1 MDAGLGQTMKML
13 AAVMLGL
20 VTLAGQPAQSQGTDV
35 DLAVRGDKLHFHVY
49 KGEGLPI
56 LFEAGGGDDS
66 TVWAGIAK
74 PLHDITGAT
83 LITYDRAGFGRSAL
97 DGRNQAVDAHG
108 IENGVAELDEAIHKL
123 GYDGKIML
131 VAHSYGALYATLYA
145 SKHPQ
150 RVKAAV
156 LVDGSSACWFTEDWM
171 KDFVREQGGKEPPA
185 SGSLG
190 SYYQTKN
197 LPKTVEILRVT
208 AFPASI
214 PVIDLVSDHPP
225 FSSDAD
231 IRRWKECHR
240 TFVDAAPNRVGIKAS
255 RTGHYIYR
263 DNPLL
268 VVQAIVKA
276 YAGVVDG
283 KAARQILERAVDYS
297 IEAANRVGP
306 IQDVK
311 TTAD

>member
-1 MDAGLGQTMKML
+1 MKML

-20 VTLAGQPAQSQGTDV
+20 VTLAGQQAQSQETDV
-35 DLAVRGDKLHFHVY
+35 DVAVRGDKLHFHVY
-49 KGEGLPI
+49 KGVGLPI

-66 TVWAGIAK
+66 SVWAGIAK

-83 LITYDRAGFGRSAL
+83 LITYDRAGFGRSEL

-108 IENGVAELDEAIHKL
+108 IENGVEELDEALHQL

-145 SKHPQ
+145 AKHPQ
-150 RVKAAV
+150 RVRAAV

-171 KDFVREQGGKEPPA
+171 KDFVRDQGDKKPPV

-190 SYYQTKN
+190 SYYQSKN
-197 LPKTVEILRVT
+197 LPRTVEIVRAK

-231 IRRWKECHR
+231 ISRWKECHR
-240 TFVDAAPNRVGIKAS
+240 TFVAAAPNRLGIKANG
-255 RTGHYIYR
+255 TGHYIYK

-268 VVQAIVKA
+268 VIQTIVKA
-276 YAGVVDG
+276 YAGVADG
-283 KAARQILERAVDYS
+283 KAARQILERDVVYS
-297 IEAANRVGP
+297 IEAVNKASP
-306 IQDVK
+306 LH
-311 TTAD
+311 

>member
-1 MDAGLGQTMKML
+1 MNTGQGRTMKLL
-13 AAVMLGL
+13 AALMLGL
-20 VTLAGQPAQSQGTDV
+20 VALAAQQAHSQETDV

-83 LITYDRAGFGRSAL
+83 LITYDRAGFGRSEL
-97 DGRNQAVDAHG
+97 DGRNQSVEAHG
-108 IENGVAELDEAIHKL
+108 IENGVGELDEALHQL
-123 GYDGKIML
+123 GYDGKVML

-156 LVDGSSACWFTEDWM
+156 LVDGSTACWFSEGWM
-171 KDFVREQGGKEPPA
+171 KDFVREQGDKKPPA

-190 SYYQTKN
+190 SYYQSKN
-197 LPKTVEILRVT
+197 LPETVDIVRAQ
-208 AFPASI
+208 AFPTSI

-231 IRRWKECHR
+231 ISRWKDCHR
-240 TFVDAAPNRVGIKAS
+240 AFVRTAPNRLGITAYG
-255 RTGHYIYR
+255 TGHYIYR

-268 VVQAIVKA
+268 VIQAIVKS
-276 YAGVVDG
+276 YAGVIDG
-283 KAARQILERAVDYS
+283 KTARQILARNIDYS
-297 IEAANRVGP
+297 IEAVNKAAPPSDIN
-306 IQDVK
+306 K
-311 TTAD
+311 H

>member
-1 MDAGLGQTMKML
+1 MDTGQGRTMKLL
-13 AAVMLGL
+13 AALMLGL
-20 VTLAGQPAQSQGTDV
+20 VALAAQQAQSQETDI

-83 LITYDRAGFGRSAL
+83 LITYDRAGFGRSEL
-97 DGRNQAVDAHG
+97 NGRNQSVEAHG
-108 IENGVAELDEAIHKL
+108 IENGVGELDEALHQL
-123 GYDGKIML
+123 GYDGKVML

-156 LVDGSSACWFTEDWM
+156 LVDGSTACWFSEGWM
-171 KDFVREQGGKEPPA
+171 KDFVREQGDKKPPA

-190 SYYQTKN
+190 SYYQSKN
-197 LPKTVEILRVT
+197 LPETVDIVRAQ
-208 AFPASI
+208 AFPTSI

-231 IRRWKECHR
+231 ISRWKDCHR
-240 TFVDAAPNRVGIKAS
+240 AFVRTAPNRLGITAYGA
-255 RTGHYIYR
+255 GHYIYR

-268 VVQAIVKA
+268 VIQAIVKS
-276 YAGVVDG
+276 YAGVIDG
-283 KAARQILERAVDYS
+283 KTARQILARNIDYS
-297 IEAANRVGP
+297 IEAVNKAAPPSDIN
-306 IQDVK
+306 K
-311 TTAD
+311 H

>member
-1 MDAGLGQTMKML
+1 MKML
-13 AAVMLGL
+13 AAVLLGL
-20 VTLAGQPAQSQGTDV
+20 ATLAGQQAQSQETDV

-83 LITYDRAGFGRSAL
+83 LITYDRAGFGRSEL

-108 IENGVAELDEAIHKL
+108 IENGVAELDEALHQL

-150 RVKAAV
+150 RIKTAV

-171 KDFVREQGGKEPPA
+171 KDFVREQGDKKPPT

-190 SYYQTKN
+190 SYYQSKN
-197 LPKTVEILRVT
+197 LPKTVEIVRAN

-214 PVIDLVSDHPP
+214 PIIDLVSDHPP

-231 IRRWKECHR
+231 ISRWKECHR
-240 TFVDAAPNRVGIKAS
+240 TFVDAAPNRLGIKAS
-255 RTGHYIYR
+255 GTGHYIYR

-268 VVQAIVKA
+268 VIQAIVKA

-283 KAARQILERAVDYS
+283 KAARQILARDVDYS
-297 IEAANRVGP
+297 IEAVNKASSL
-306 IQDVK
+306 QDVNRH
-311 TTAD
+311 

>member
-1 MDAGLGQTMKML
+1 MDTGQGRTMKL
-13 AAVMLGL
+13 LTALMLGL
-20 VTLAGQPAQSQGTDV
+20 VALAAQQAHSQETDV

-83 LITYDRAGFGRSAL
+83 LITYDRAGFGRSEL
-97 DGRNQAVDAHG
+97 DGRNQSVEAHG
-108 IENGVAELDEAIHKL
+108 IENGVGELDEALHQL
-123 GYDGKIML
+123 GYDGKVML

-156 LVDGSSACWFTEDWM
+156 LVDGSTACWFSEGWM
-171 KDFVREQGGKEPPA
+171 KDFVREQGDKKPPA

-190 SYYQTKN
+190 SYYQSKN
-197 LPKTVEILRVT
+197 LPETVDIVRAH
-208 AFPASI
+208 AFPTSI

-231 IRRWKECHR
+231 ISRWKDCHR
-240 TFVDAAPNRVGIKAS
+240 AFVRTAPNRLGITAYGA
-255 RTGHYIYR
+255 GHYIYR

-268 VVQAIVKA
+268 VIQAIVKS
-276 YAGVVDG
+276 YAGVIDG
-283 KAARQILERAVDYS
+283 KTARQILARDIDYS
-297 IEAANRVGP
+297 IETVNKAAPPRD
-306 IQDVK
+306 ISK
-311 TTAD
+311 R

>member
-1 MDAGLGQTMKML
+1 MNTGQGRTMKML
-13 AAVMLGL
+13 AALMLGL
-20 VTLAGQPAQSQGTDV
+20 VALAAQQAHSQETDI

-83 LITYDRAGFGRSAL
+83 LITYDRAGFGRSEL
-97 DGRNQAVDAHG
+97 DGRNQSVEAHG
-108 IENGVAELDEAIHKL
+108 IENGVGELDEALHQL
-123 GYDGKIML
+123 GYDGKVML

-150 RVKAAV
+150 QVKAAV
-156 LVDGSSACWFTEDWM
+156 LVDGSTACWFSEGWM
-171 KDFVREQGGKEPPA
+171 KDFVREQGDKKPPA

-190 SYYQTKN
+190 SYYQSKN
-197 LPKTVEILRVT
+197 LPETVDIVRAQ
-208 AFPASI
+208 AFPTSI

-231 IRRWKECHR
+231 ISRWKDCHR
-240 TFVDAAPNRVGIKAS
+240 AFVRTAPNRLGITAYGA
-255 RTGHYIYR
+255 GHYIYR

-268 VVQAIVKA
+268 VIQAIVKS
-276 YAGVVDG
+276 YAGVIDG
-283 KAARQILERAVDYS
+283 RTARQILARNIDYS
-297 IEAANRVGP
+297 IEAVNKAAPPSDIN
-306 IQDVK
+306 K
-311 TTAD
+311 H

>member
-1 MDAGLGQTMKML
+1 MNTGQGRTMKML
-13 AAVMLGL
+13 AALMLGL
-20 VTLAGQPAQSQGTDV
+20 VALAAQQAHSQETDV

-83 LITYDRAGFGRSAL
+83 LITYDRAGFGRSEL
-97 DGRNQAVDAHG
+97 DGRNQSVEAHG
-108 IENGVAELDEAIHKL
+108 IENGVGELDEALHQL
-123 GYDGKIML
+123 GYDGKVML

-156 LVDGSSACWFTEDWM
+156 LVDGSTACWFSEGWM
-171 KDFVREQGGKEPPA
+171 KDFVREQGDKKPPA

-190 SYYQTKN
+190 SYYQSKN
-197 LPKTVEILRVT
+197 LPKTVAIVRAQ
-208 AFPASI
+208 AFPTSI

-231 IRRWKECHR
+231 ISRWKDCHR
-240 TFVDAAPNRVGIKAS
+240 AFVRTAPNRLGITAYGA
-255 RTGHYIYR
+255 GHYIYR

-268 VVQAIVKA
+268 VIQAIVKS
-276 YAGVVDG
+276 YAGVIDG
-283 KAARQILERAVDYS
+283 KTARQILARNIDYS
-297 IEAANRVGP
+297 IEAVNKAAPPSDIN
-306 IQDVK
+306 K
-311 TTAD
+311 H

>member
-1 MDAGLGQTMKML
+1 MKML
-13 AAVMLGL
+13 AALMLGL
-20 VTLAGQPAQSQGTDV
+20 VALAAQQAHSQETDV

-83 LITYDRAGFGRSAL
+83 LITYDRAGFGRSEL
-97 DGRNQAVDAHG
+97 DGRNQSVEAHG
-108 IENGVAELDEAIHKL
+108 IENGVGELDEALHQL
-123 GYDGKIML
+123 GYDGKVML

-156 LVDGSSACWFTEDWM
+156 LVDGSTACWFSEGWM
-171 KDFVREQGGKEPPA
+171 KDFVREQGDKKPPA

-190 SYYQTKN
+190 SYYQSKN
-197 LPKTVEILRVT
+197 LPKTVAIVRAQ
-208 AFPASI
+208 AFPTSI

-231 IRRWKECHR
+231 ISRWKDCHR
-240 TFVDAAPNRVGIKAS
+240 AFVRTAPNRLGITAYG
-255 RTGHYIYR
+255 TGHYIYR

-268 VVQAIVKA
+268 VIQAIVKS
-276 YAGVVDG
+276 YAGVIDG
-283 KAARQILERAVDYS
+283 KTARQILARNIDYS
-297 IEAANRVGP
+297 IEAVNKAAPPSDIN
-306 IQDVK
+306 K
-311 TTAD
+311 H

>member
-1 MDAGLGQTMKML
+1 MKLL
-13 AAVMLGL
+13 AALMLGL
-20 VTLAGQPAQSQGTDV
+20 FALAAQQAHSQETDV

-83 LITYDRAGFGRSAL
+83 LITYDRSGFGRSEL
-97 DGRNQAVDAHG
+97 DGRNQSVEAHG
-108 IENGVAELDEAIHKL
+108 IENGVGELDEALHQL
-123 GYDGKIML
+123 GYDGKVML

-156 LVDGSSACWFTEDWM
+156 LVDGSTACWFSEGWM
-171 KDFVREQGGKEPPA
+171 KDFVREQGDKKPPA

-190 SYYQTKN
+190 SYYQSKN
-197 LPKTVEILRVT
+197 LPETVDIVRAQ
-208 AFPASI
+208 AFPTSI

-231 IRRWKECHR
+231 ISRWKDCHR
-240 TFVDAAPNRVGIKAS
+240 AFVRNAPNRLGITAYGA
-255 RTGHYIYR
+255 GHYIYR

-268 VVQAIVKA
+268 VIQAIVKS
-276 YAGVVDG
+276 YAGVIDG
-283 KAARQILERAVDYS
+283 KTARQILARNIDYS
-297 IEAANRVGP
+297 IEAVNKAAPPSDIN
-306 IQDVK
+306 K
-311 TTAD
+311 H

>member
-1 MDAGLGQTMKML
+1 MKLL
-13 AAVMLGL
+13 AALMLGL
-20 VTLAGQPAQSQGTDV
+20 VALAAQQAHSQETDV

-83 LITYDRAGFGRSAL
+83 LITYDRAGFGRSEL
-97 DGRNQAVDAHG
+97 DGRNQSVEAHG
-108 IENGVAELDEAIHKL
+108 IENGVGELDEALHQL
-123 GYDGKIML
+123 GYDGKVML

-156 LVDGSSACWFTEDWM
+156 LVDGSTACWFSEGWM
-171 KDFVREQGGKEPPA
+171 KDFVREQADKKPPA
-185 SGSLG
+185 SASLG
-190 SYYQTKN
+190 SYYQSKN
-197 LPKTVEILRVT
+197 LPKTVAIVRAQ
-208 AFPASI
+208 AFPTSI

-231 IRRWKECHR
+231 ISRWKDCHR
-240 TFVDAAPNRVGIKAS
+240 AFVRTAPNRLGITAYGA
-255 RTGHYIYR
+255 GHFIYR

-268 VVQAIVKA
+268 VIQAIVKS
-276 YAGVVDG
+276 YAGVIDG
-283 KAARQILERAVDYS
+283 KTARQILARNIDYS
-297 IEAANRVGP
+297 IEAVNKAAPPSDIN
-306 IQDVK
+306 K
-311 TTAD
+311 H